1 MVIQY
6 YSPKGACV
14 AAVVTG
20 DERRKAHA
28 TFGGVS
34 QDFSYP
40 TLLLSLITL
49 PYYDLAI
56 LHVAVE

>member
-1 MVIQY
+1 M
-6 YSPKGACV
+6 